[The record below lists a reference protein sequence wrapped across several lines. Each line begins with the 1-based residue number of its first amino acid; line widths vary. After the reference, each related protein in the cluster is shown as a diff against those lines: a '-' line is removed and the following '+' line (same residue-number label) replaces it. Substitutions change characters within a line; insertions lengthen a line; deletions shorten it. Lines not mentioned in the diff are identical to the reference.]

1 LRKIK
6 KVKERGSAYSH
17 KFKIARWLFAIGVL
31 FFVAKPF
38 IGFAFHPANPA
49 AQESILVKSFTK
61 RKLDYVDNSNYDV
74 KTIQKQLAN
83 PVNGSFLLFSCLL
96 SILFPFI
103 FKAGFNITGHLNQR
117 IRTGRFPSGG
127 AWLLDGQLII

>member
-1 LRKIK
+1 MRTTK
-6 KVKERGSAYSH
+6 KVKGRGSAYSH

-38 IGFAFHPANPA
+38 IGFALNPANPV

-61 RKLDYVDNSNYDV
+61 RKLDYVDNSSYDA
-74 KTIQKQLAN
+74 KTIQKQLSN
-83 PVNGSFLLFSCLL
+83 PVNGLFLLFSCLL
-96 SILFPFI
+96 SILFPLL
-103 FKAGFNITGHLNQR
+103 FKAGFNITGHFIR
-117 IRTGRFPSGG
+117 RFRTGHFPSGG